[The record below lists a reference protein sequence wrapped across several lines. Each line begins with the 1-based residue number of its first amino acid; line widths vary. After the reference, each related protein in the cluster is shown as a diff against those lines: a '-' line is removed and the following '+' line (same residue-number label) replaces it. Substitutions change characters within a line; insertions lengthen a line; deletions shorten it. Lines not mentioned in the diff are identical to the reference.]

1 MRAARIDVLLN
12 CPMQRTASQRAFA
25 YCFTA
30 TDRSVMRPSDDRYCY
45 EFLIDAIVQEYYGFS
60 TL

>member
-1 MRAARIDVLLN
+1 VLLN